1 MMNRRAISKCSSPN
15 SSFIIHH
22 SSFIIHY
29 SSLCVHLPIHHSSFI
44 IHRYA
49 FISQFIIHHS
59 LFIVMLKVGLTGSI
73 AVGKSYV
80 LAVLTEL
87 GCVTFDA
94 DKIAHSVMEPGRE
107 AYQDIV
113 REFGDEVLAP
123 DGSIDRIKLGA
134 IVFTDATRRQRLN
147 SIVHPRVIDEQNRL
161 LEEVQANR
169 PGAIVVIDAALMIES
184 GGYKRFDK
192 LIVVFCDPETQIQR
206 LIERNRISRGDAERR
221 VAAQMSSEEKLSYA
235 DYRIDTGGT
244 FEETR
249 EQVVEVYNQLVRVQQ
264 SINSQT

>member
-1 MMNRRAISKCSSPN
+1 
-15 SSFIIHH
+15 
-22 SSFIIHY
+22 
-29 SSLCVHLPIHHSSFI
+29 
-44 IHRYA
+44 
-49 FISQFIIHHS
+49 
-59 LFIVMLKVGLTGSI
+59 MLKVGLTGSI

-80 LAVLTEL
+80 LAVLAEL

-107 AYQDIV
+107 AHRDIV
-113 REFGDEVLAP
+113 REFGDEVLSA

-134 IVFTDATRRQRLN
+134 IVFTDPTRRQRLN
-147 SIVHPRVIDEQNRL
+147 EIVHPRVIEEQNRL
-161 LEEVQANR
+161 LEDVQANR
-169 PGAIVVIDAALMIES
+169 PDAIVVIDAALMIES

-192 LIVVFCDPETQIQR
+192 LIVVYCDRETQIQR
-206 LIERNRISRGDAERR
+206 LTERNQISREDAERR

-235 DYRIDTGGT
+235 HYRIETGGT

-249 EQVVEVYNQLVRVQQ
+249 EQVVEVYNQLVRVQE